1 MLFFGKKKSTPGAD
15 LSWLEADMHSHLIPG
30 IDDGSP
36 DIETSLELI
45 TGLKDLGYKR
55 LITTP
60 HILWDM
66 YQNTPEIINEG
77 LQQVQN
83 AIAEEK
89 LDITLSAAAEY
100 YIDDHFESQLA
111 EKEALLKLKENWV
124 LVEFSMV
131 TAQMDI
137 QQILFEMQIQGYQ
150 PIIAHAERYSY
161 LAHNKGFYDELRDA
175 GCMLQVNLLSL
186 VGYYGKGVQELA
198 EYLIKKEYYDFAGTD
213 LHNARHLAQLQ
224 KVCSSPLLER
234 LKDSGKIKNH
244 LL

>member
-1 MLFFGKKKSTPGAD
+1 
-15 LSWLEADMHSHLIPG
+15 
-30 IDDGSP
+30 
-36 DIETSLELI
+36 
-45 TGLKDLGYKR
+45 
-55 LITTP
+55 
-60 HILWDM
+60 
-66 YQNTPEIINEG
+66 
-77 LQQVQN
+77 
-83 AIAEEK
+83 
-89 LDITLSAAAEY
+89 
-100 YIDDHFESQLA
+100 
-111 EKEALLKLKENWV
+111 
-124 LVEFSMV
+124 
-131 TAQMDI
+131 
-137 QQILFEMQIQGYQ
+137 MQIQGYQ